1 MVLKFSIQADSKNR
15 KMRSQMK
22 FLVNS
27 LQGREI
33 RDEGNYMYF
42 DIQDRGN
49 VRKIITGA
57 KKYFGSVDSRL
68 LYGRKRINR

>member
-1 MVLKFSIQADSKNR
+1 
-15 KMRSQMK
+15 MK

-27 LQGREI
+27 LQGTEV
-33 RDEGNYMYF
+33 NYMYF

>member
-1 MVLKFSIQADSKNR
+1 
-15 KMRSQMK
+15 MK

-33 RDEGNYMYF
+33 RDEVNYMYF